1 MTEPSAIIA
10 EVCDL
15 LASNQ
20 DAAAGRLL
28 QDVYPFEAIESNRR
42 QYSIQQMTDLFVRDG
57 FIDRYRGSRLV
68 FPPTLRLIS
77 EKLPQHFPYHP
88 NWKMS
93 VTHRAFWELSPTV
106 DHIRPVALG
115 GNDDPSNWATC
126 SMLTNS
132 IKANWTLEELGWQLL
147 PAGDIRQWDG
157 LLSWFVAQMDKE
169 PQYVKES
176 AYFRNWLTV
185 AQKHVVS

>member
-1 MTEPSAIIA
+1 
-10 EVCDL
+10 
-15 LASNQ
+15 
-20 DAAAGRLL
+20 
-28 QDVYPFEAIESNRR
+28 
-42 QYSIQQMTDLFVRDG
+42 MTDLFVRDG